1 MNSRVKT
8 RFLSDYYID
17 MRMCIEKINT
27 VLNMIINMSV
37 DNIQVHFF
45 FKLFLNC
52 KPSFIKVVNNSF

>member
-45 FKLFLNC
+45 F
-52 KPSFIKVVNNSF
+52 

>member
-17 MRMCIEKINT
+17 MRMYIEKINT

-45 FKLFLNC
+45 F
-52 KPSFIKVVNNSF
+52 

>member
-37 DNIQVHFF
+37 DNIQCIFF